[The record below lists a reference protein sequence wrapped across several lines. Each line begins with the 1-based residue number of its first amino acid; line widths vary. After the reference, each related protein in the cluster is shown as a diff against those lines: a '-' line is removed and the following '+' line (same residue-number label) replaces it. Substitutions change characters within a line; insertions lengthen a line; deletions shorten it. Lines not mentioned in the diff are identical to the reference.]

1 MEPAASPAKRARRT
15 ALQRAAAGSMDI
27 RERFRESAAA
37 AASPRPA
44 STVLPDLSAAQVR
57 VLMTWTFAAALA
69 ARDAWARFQA
79 SDGPLLFQAN
89 LQLLLLDFDVAFDIC
104 VPLDDEGGRT
114 MADVKQGV
122 LAALDLAL
130 ACWRAQEAAD
140 L

>member
-27 RERFRESAAA
+27 RECFRESAAA

-89 LQLLLLDFDVAFDIC
+89 LQLLPPSTSTWRSTSVCRWTTKVVARW
-104 VPLDDEGGRT
+104 RT
-114 MADVKQGV
+114 
-122 LAALDLAL
+122 
-130 ACWRAQEAAD
+130 
-140 L
+140 